1 MNGAV
6 PWRGSKE
13 EDPLL
18 LQMLIEAGI
27 WIGDIVDDC
36 TVATCNLLP
45 LNFLIF
51 QSRLFIM

>member
-6 PWRGSKE
+6 PWRGSRE

-27 WIGDIVDDC
+27 PVGDIVGDC
-36 TVATCNLLP
+36 IVAICDSLP